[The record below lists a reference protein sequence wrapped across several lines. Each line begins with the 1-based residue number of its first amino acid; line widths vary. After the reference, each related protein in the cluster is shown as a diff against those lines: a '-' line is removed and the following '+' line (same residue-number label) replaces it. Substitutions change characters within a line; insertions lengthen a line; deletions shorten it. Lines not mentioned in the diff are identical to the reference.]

1 MGKNEKTPIVL
12 DDVEY
17 FYEDLTD
24 PQKMMVNH
32 IQDLDRK
39 IGSSQ
44 FNLDQL
50 NVGKAAFIKL
60 LKEALEAKPE
70 EIDRKSTR
78 LNSSH

>member
-17 FYEDLTD
+17 FYEDMTQNQQML
-24 PQKMMVNH
+24 VNH
-32 IQDLDRK
+32 IHDLDRK

-60 LKEALEAKPE
+60 LKEALEVVPE
-70 EIDRKSTR
+70 KTTEQ
-78 LNSSH
+78 